1 MLCLWSCVAC
11 LPVSPM
17 RASVC
22 VSRSDNTDHNAV
34 ATVCDSVGHGVRL
47 EACERGVQTQT
58 GHPTCV
64 AVGSISY
71 HTAITAAAVQATEL
85 CRRRARAPARRAAV
99 GCTFY

>member
-1 MLCLWSCVAC
+1 
-11 LPVSPM
+11 M

-71 HTAITAAAVQATEL
+71 HTAITAA
-85 CRRRARAPARRAAV
+85 PAAV
-99 GCTFY
+99 VEGYRAV